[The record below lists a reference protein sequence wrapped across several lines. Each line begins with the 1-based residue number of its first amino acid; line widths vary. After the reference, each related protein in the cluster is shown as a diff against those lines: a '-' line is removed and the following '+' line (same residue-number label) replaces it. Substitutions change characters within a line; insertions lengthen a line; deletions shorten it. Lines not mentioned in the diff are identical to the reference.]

1 MSNGQIP
8 LQQVADID
16 AAIAAAVADALGTA
30 QPLVVP
36 LTTIVDDVPQLVWD
50 ADGRLVMTEVPR

>member
-8 LQQVADID
+8 LQQIADID

-30 QPLVVP
+30 LPIVVP